1 MSAGIAVAGNV
12 GSERRFEYTVIGDPV
27 NEAAR
32 LSDLAKRRGEPVLAS
47 DAALERADERER
59 ERLGVHRLG
68 GAAWS
73 RAADRGRPTGDRG
86 AARAAY
92 ARAVTYS
99 AAEGRQQVLDDLAAA
114 IDEIAYALSSLGEAY
129 EQVDDIT
136 GETLEDELFGPV
148 QKAFGRAR
156 RTHAQFAER
165 HGLPGREFEQ
175 PSAGPP
181 SLRARGFVENASGAA
196 SAAGGMLA
204 ALQDSDVALEVGDQ
218 ELRAGLADVRGLL
231 DPVPSRARDLVRRL
245 GR

>member
-1 MSAGIAVAGNV
+1 
-12 GSERRFEYTVIGDPV
+12 
-27 NEAAR
+27 
-32 LSDLAKRRGEPVLAS
+32 
-47 DAALERADERER
+47 
-59 ERLGVHRLG
+59 
-68 GAAWS
+68 
-73 RAADRGRPTGDRG
+73 
-86 AARAAY
+86 
-92 ARAVTYS
+92 VTYS

-129 EQVDDIT
+129 EQVDGIT

-196 SAAGGMLA
+196 SSAGGMLA
-204 ALQDSDVALEVGDQ
+204 SLQDSEVALEVGDQ
-218 ELRAGLADVRGLL
+218 ELRAGLADVRALL
-231 DPVPSRARDLVRRL
+231 DPVPSRARDLMRKL